1 MFMQKEGRQRNR
13 SYLVEVRQI
22 NSEVTGDGGG
32 LGLGVGA
39 GARAL
44 LGFLDGV
51 RDLGRLPLALADA
64 GGEDSATGG
73 LDAAPAPESPSP
85 SGSASAAPSLL
96 EEAGETPYRI

>member
-1 MFMQKEGRQRNR
+1 MFIQKERRQENR

-32 LGLGVGA
+32 LGLGVGT

-44 LGFLDGV
+44 LDLLDGV
-51 RDLGRLPLALADA
+51 MDLGRLPLALADA

-73 LDAAPAPESPSP
+73 LDVAPAPESPSP
-85 SGSASAAPSLL
+85 SGSTSGTPSLL
-96 EEAGETPYRI
+96 GEAGETPYKT